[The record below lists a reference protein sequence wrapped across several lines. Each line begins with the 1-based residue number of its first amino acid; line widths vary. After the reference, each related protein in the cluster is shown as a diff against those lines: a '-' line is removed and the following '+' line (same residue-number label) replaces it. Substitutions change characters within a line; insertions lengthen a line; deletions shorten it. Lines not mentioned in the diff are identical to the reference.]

1 MKNLTINSFLFY
13 FLFFYSGLALAS
25 SISLDIGQTATVFNH
40 FAIPN
45 TDQDRVSLPTDDTLT
60 SFRVTGYFDLSS
72 GNQIYVLLAP
82 LETEYNF
89 TSNKNFEF
97 ADNNYTSGTD
107 TTVKYKF
114 NSWRLGYLW
123 KWKSANMDYWAG
135 FVAKVRDANIEV
147 AQGSRSS
154 AFDNIGLV
162 PLASFGFDFRLFSN
176 ISIFSHTD
184 ALGASQGSAYDSQI
198 ELRLKLSSISVS
210 LGKRILGGGA
220 DNDEVYNFAQF
231 DSIYTRLT
239 YSF

>member
-1 MKNLTINSFLFY
+1 MNILAIRSFLIY
-13 FLFFYSGLALAS
+13 FILLYSGLAVAS
-25 SISLDIGQTATVFNH
+25 SVSLDIGQTGTVFNR

-45 TDQDRVSLPTDDTLT
+45 TIEDRVSLPTEDTLT
-60 SFRVTGYFDLSS
+60 SYRITGYFDLAS

-82 LETEYNF
+82 LENEYNF
-89 TSNKNFEF
+89 RSKRNFEF
-97 ADNNYTSGTD
+97 ADNNYTAGTD

-114 NSWRLGYLW
+114 NSWRIGYLW
-123 KWKSANMDYWAG
+123 KWKSTSVDYWTG

-154 AFDNIGLV
+154 AFDNVGLV
-162 PLASFGFDFRLFSN
+162 PLASFGFDFRLLTN
-176 ISIFSHTD
+176 ISVYSHTD
-184 ALGASQGSAYDSQI
+184 ALGASQGSAYDSQL
-198 ELRLKLSSISVS
+198 ELRLKLSSISLSV
-210 LGKRILGGGA
+210 GKRILGGGA